1 MGYQKMSG
9 SSPKNE
15 NQLSSLKAQKRK
27 DEVTFFE
34 ESKVDQDKK
43 RKKAKELADD
53 EPVYKN
59 GIIVKLPPEMNG
71 NKFFLTYSGLTE
83 EQASKEAMLEFV
95 KELTV
100 CQGLV
105 EYSIGKELH
114 PSPSDPNRAWHLH
127 VYFCTEKK
135 KKVKKPAKHFMW
147 QDIKGDYQA
156 VGSKKAYKDIP
167 PAEQRKYVIDY
178 TI

>member
-1 MGYQKMSG
+1 M
-9 SSPKNE
+9 
-15 NQLSSLKAQKRK
+15 KAQKRK

-95 KELTV
+95 KELTA

-105 EYSIGKELH
+105 EYSILVGKELH
-114 PSPSDPNRAWHLH
+114 PNPSDHGTSMFISALRRR
-127 VYFCTEKK
+127 
-135 KKVKKPAKHFMW
+135 
-147 QDIKGDYQA
+147 
-156 VGSKKAYKDIP
+156 
-167 PAEQRKYVIDY
+167 RK
-178 TI
+178 

>member
-1 MGYQKMSG
+1 MSG
-9 SSPKNE
+9 SR
-15 NQLSSLKAQKRK
+15 SSLKAQKRK

-114 PSPSDPNRAWHLH
+114 PSPSDPNRASWDGLSISHASSFSPELRSALDGRFGRKRLFH
-127 VYFCTEKK
+127 NTT
-135 KKVKKPAKHFMW
+135 ANRNR
-147 QDIKGDYQA
+147 
-156 VGSKKAYKDIP
+156 IP
-167 PAEQRKYVIDY
+167 
-178 TI
+178 

>member
-53 EPVYKN
+53 EPVYKMES
-59 GIIVKLPPEMNG
+59 L
-71 NKFFLTYSGLTE
+71 
-83 EQASKEAMLEFV
+83 
-95 KELTV
+95 
-100 CQGLV
+100 
-105 EYSIGKELH
+105 
-114 PSPSDPNRAWHLH
+114 
-127 VYFCTEKK
+127 
-135 KKVKKPAKHFMW
+135 
-147 QDIKGDYQA
+147 
-156 VGSKKAYKDIP
+156 
-167 PAEQRKYVIDY
+167 
-178 TI
+178 